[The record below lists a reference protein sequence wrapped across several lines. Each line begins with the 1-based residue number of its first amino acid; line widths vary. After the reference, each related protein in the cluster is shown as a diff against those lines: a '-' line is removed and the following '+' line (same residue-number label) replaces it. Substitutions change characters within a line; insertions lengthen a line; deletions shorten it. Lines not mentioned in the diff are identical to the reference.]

1 MKYIWWILYLGYV
14 AALPI
19 YLSFHIG
26 DTIVQQIDYIFVFGT
41 CMLVAIP
48 FAMGYLLHTEEP
60 DQLAPKT
67 LGKRK

>member
-26 DTIVQQIDYIFVFGT
+26 DTIVQTIDYVFVFGT
-41 CMLVAIP
+41 CMVVVIP
-48 FAMGYLLHTEEP
+48 FVMGYLLNMEEP

-67 LGKRK
+67 LGGRK

>member
-1 MKYIWWILYLGYV
+1 MKYIWWIIYLGYI

-19 YLSFHIG
+19 YLSLHIG
-26 DTIVQQIDYIFVFGT
+26 DTIVQTIDYVFVFGT